1 MHWHAHAMH
10 MPSACCACACA
21 CELCVCVCA
30 QCTCACAC
38 VHTNEHASRWT
49 TCQRQCPRGSRPTAC
64 CCSCSRRWIRAS
76 TRWPCRQGRSTSHPS
91 TAAYA
96 GEADSPIHPPW
107 RFCMSGCCARSG
119 KLIRRVRFA
128 GAYSMAQT
136 AHPSEK
142 QYREPGSA
150 SKRTTSRMWP
160 DLFRSMIAEET
171 QRVPGRPLRRRRTLT
186 RSSWSYSRPGKP
198 PALRRCSHRTNSSVA
213 HVMRSDAIRPPNRCS
228 GCQIPTRAQRRRS
241 WPRSRRSA
249 PQTRSGRRPSRPRRQ
264 RRPSQQRSRSP
275 ARSLRASSAA
285 SRHCLHQTLSALPR
299 RWPQWLR
306 PSLMP
311 KRPSLHGDSHQ
322 RRTLCSGRA
331 ARCTMTAAA
340 AWRNS
345 MRPRPWT
352 AWASGLGLR
361 CRATSDSPLKPTMR
375 QARRQATRAVP
386 RRCARCTAVS
396 RRRCSP
402 RAASSAGYRR
412 VA

>member
-1 MHWHAHAMH
+1 MHGTLFITPGDARSELVAHARTQQH
-10 MPSACCACACA
+10 LSATATSARACPS
-21 CELCVCVCA
+21 
-30 QCTCACAC
+30 
-38 VHTNEHASRWT
+38 
-49 TCQRQCPRGSRPTAC
+49 
-64 CCSCSRRWIRAS
+64 
-76 TRWPCRQGRSTSHPS
+76 
-91 TAAYA
+91 
-96 GEADSPIHPPW
+96 
-107 RFCMSGCCARSG
+107 
-119 KLIRRVRFA
+119 
-128 GAYSMAQT
+128 
-136 AHPSEK
+136 
-142 QYREPGSA
+142 
-150 SKRTTSRMWP
+150 
-160 DLFRSMIAEET
+160 
-171 QRVPGRPLRRRRTLT
+171 
-186 RSSWSYSRPGKP
+186 KP
-198 PALRRCSHRTNSSVA
+198 
-213 HVMRSDAIRPPNRCS
+213 
-228 GCQIPTRAQRRRS
+228 
-241 WPRSRRSA
+241 
-249 PQTRSGRRPSRPRRQ
+249 
-264 RRPSQQRSRSP
+264 PSQQRSRSP

-285 SRHCLHQTLSALPR
+285 SRHCLHQTLSSLPR
-299 RWPQWLR
+299 RWPLWLR

-331 ARCTMTAAA
+331 ARCTMIATA